1 MPTRIR
7 SLSRPAGEGW
17 GEGGSCPLCRIS
29 ASHPHPNLPPPD
41 GGRDQVAVTERGRL
55 KNLFRAFQTTYL
67 HSDTLNPLSLQYDG
81 IRGQSPRYTVG
92 QRLKLEKTHSGI
104 FCVDLWDN
112 NRSVG
117 FAHENSPLSRSAG
130 EGWGE
135 DGSCPLCCISAN
147 HLHPNLPP
155 PDGGRDQIAVTEKDR
170 LKTLFQVFRRS
181 CIFDGFDDGNL
192 ERNCFCQ
199 NFTRQ
204 VFGRQVGFALQ
215 RPFDADG
222 QVVPNQ

>member
-1 MPTRIR
+1 M
-7 SLSRPAGEGW
+7 SR
-17 GEGGSCPLCRIS
+17 
-29 ASHPHPNLPPPD
+29 
-41 GGRDQVAVTERGRL
+41 
-55 KNLFRAFQTTYL
+55 LFRPTEKK
-67 HSDTLNPLSLQYDG
+67 HDEISKKNSR

-155 PDGGRDQIAVTEKDR
+155 PDGGRDQVAVTEKGR
-170 LKTLFQVFRRS
+170 LKNLFRAFQTTFHLYFKHYLNQLLLLQLILQIRIINR
-181 CIFDGFDDGNL
+181 CDDDAADAEN
-192 ERNCFCQ
+192 
-199 NFTRQ
+199 
-204 VFGRQVGFALQ
+204 
-215 RPFDADG
+215 PFEHDHRHQQFPCA
-222 QVVPNQ
+222 